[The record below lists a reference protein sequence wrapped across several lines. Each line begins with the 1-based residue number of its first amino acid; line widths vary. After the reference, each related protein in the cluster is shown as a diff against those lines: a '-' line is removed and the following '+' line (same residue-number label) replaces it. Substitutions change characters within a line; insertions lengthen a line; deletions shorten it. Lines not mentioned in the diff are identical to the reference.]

1 MELSL
6 RNFQKDG
13 NLRLRT
19 FESLG
24 KESLEIIEKNVE
36 PFSMEIQ
43 FHNHYNKYTKE
54 RQTIDLYF
62 DHEYMLNT
70 WNKVSAF
77 LNIKSFGME
86 GRSLTQGQL

>member
-1 MELSL
+1 MKHSGKGGEKYDLRKRKLFLELCSERRQLCRFHEKYEMELSL

-36 PFSMEIQ
+36 PFSMEI
-43 FHNHYNKYTKE
+43 
-54 RQTIDLYF
+54 
-62 DHEYMLNT
+62 
-70 WNKVSAF
+70 
-77 LNIKSFGME
+77 
-86 GRSLTQGQL
+86 